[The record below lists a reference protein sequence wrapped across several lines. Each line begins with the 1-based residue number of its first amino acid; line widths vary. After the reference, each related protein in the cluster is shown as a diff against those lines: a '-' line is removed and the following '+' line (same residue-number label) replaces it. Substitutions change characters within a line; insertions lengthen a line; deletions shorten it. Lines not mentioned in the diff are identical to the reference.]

1 GRWAYQ
7 PSRFNG
13 CSDPDALDE
22 VRIRALTVR
31 LVPLW
36 SRFSTTVRRLVLSND
51 DMGADRHPV
60 IEISHVVI
68 DQAEAAGRDPDRFR
82 RVGAV
87 EAVHRV
93 AEIHC
98 ARSERVARAAGHEAR
113 QIGLALDHFRRRMPI
128 WPLGLARDLQQ
139 PLPGEAVAADA
150 YAVTH
155 RMRLIFDQIKMQPL
169 GIDNDGARRIL

>member
-1 GRWAYQ
+1 
-7 PSRFNG
+7 
-13 CSDPDALDE
+13 
-22 VRIRALTVR
+22 
-31 LVPLW
+31 
-36 SRFSTTVRRLVLSND
+36 
-51 DMGADRHPV
+51 MGADRHPV

-68 DQAEAAGRDPDRFR
+68 DQAEAAGRHGLPDRFR

-87 EAVHRV
+87 DAVHSV

-98 ARSERVARAAGHEAR
+98 ARSERVAGATGHEAR

-150 YAVTH
+150 YAVTQ
-155 RMRLIFDQIKMQPL
+155 RMRLIFDQIKMPPL
-169 GIDNDGARRIL
+169 GVDNDGARRCCER